1 MRFLRSLILFALP
14 ACVVT
19 ASAQSKD
26 ERAIRAVGE
35 EWMRAL
41 NAHDV
46 DKVMAVH
53 APDAI
58 YMLSHQP
65 LISGSAAIRSGWSEA
80 LKLPNYTV
88 HWTPTRIEVASPRVA
103 TEYGTYT
110 ESYTGPDGKT
120 VTDGGNYITIWHK
133 INGQWRVAVDAPN
146 TTSPLAPP
154 ATADALSDTDR
165 AAVVAAIRQA
175 TQAFVNAAAQVDAD
189 KVFGFFSRNPGFAVA
204 NNGVFMT
211 SPDQFHNALA
221 GYYKGYKSD
230 EIQISDARIAAL
242 SPTTAVETVIGTFAP
257 VDNSGTKAAPRT
269 FNWTFLW
276 VREPDGWRILQGHQS
291 FLP

>member
-1 MRFLRSLILFALP
+1 MRIFRYVILSALP
-14 ACVVT
+14 AFALT

-65 LISGSAAIRSGWSEA
+65 LISGSASIRAGWSEA
-80 LKLPNYTV
+80 LKIPNYTV
-88 HWTPTRIEVASPRVA
+88 HWTPTRIDVASPRVA

-110 ESYTGPDGKT
+110 ESYTGADGKT

-133 INGQWRVAVDAPN
+133 IDGQWRVAVDAPN
-146 TTSPLAPP
+146 TTSPLPSSPAPCS
-154 ATADALSDTDR
+154 TTKTGSD
-165 AAVVAAIRQA
+165 
-175 TQAFVNAAAQVDAD
+175 
-189 KVFGFFSRNPGFAVA
+189 
-204 NNGVFMT
+204 
-211 SPDQFHNALA
+211 
-221 GYYKGYKSD
+221 
-230 EIQISDARIAAL
+230 
-242 SPTTAVETVIGTFAP
+242 
-257 VDNSGTKAAPRT
+257 
-269 FNWTFLW
+269 
-276 VREPDGWRILQGHQS
+276 
-291 FLP
+291 